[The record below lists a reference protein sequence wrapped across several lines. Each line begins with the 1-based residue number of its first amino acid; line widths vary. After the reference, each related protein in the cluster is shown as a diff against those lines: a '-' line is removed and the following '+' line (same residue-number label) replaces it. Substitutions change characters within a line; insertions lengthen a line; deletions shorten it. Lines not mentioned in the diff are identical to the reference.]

1 MTLSFA
7 GNEAVTLDEQQAIAQ
22 SLSDAYADRTF
33 NVVESSSV
41 DPTMG
46 AKFFQK
52 CLVLLAHH
60 VRDPARLHCTAL

>member
-1 MTLSFA
+1 MNSR
-7 GNEAVTLDEQQAIAQ
+7 Q
-22 SLSDAYADRTF
+22 SRSPYPDAYADRTF

-52 CLVLLAHH
+52 CLVCSS
-60 VRDPARLHCTAL
+60 RS